1 MGLANNR
8 LTAINQDWEA
18 GIAKQLLTVGIFFIV
33 ECAYNIAGLLV
44 SRAEYMFR
52 EEPSFAS
59 MKPRLESICGDNVR
73 RLLDD
78 ARRADKTPSEL
89 VYDKVENAI
98 YSRIPFGELL
108 N

>member
-18 GIAKQLLTVGIFFIV
+18 GIAKQLLTAGIFFIV

-52 EEPSFAS
+52 E
-59 MKPRLESICGDNVR
+59 
-73 RLLDD
+73 
-78 ARRADKTPSEL
+78 
-89 VYDKVENAI
+89 
-98 YSRIPFGELL
+98 
-108 N
+108 